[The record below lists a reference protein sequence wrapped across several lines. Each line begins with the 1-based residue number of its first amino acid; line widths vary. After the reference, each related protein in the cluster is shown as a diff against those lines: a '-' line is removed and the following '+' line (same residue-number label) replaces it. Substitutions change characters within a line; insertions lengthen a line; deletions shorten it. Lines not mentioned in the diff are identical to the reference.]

1 MSTANGAPQGCENH
15 VAVFFIAFS
24 LFEQVRMAADAKAP
38 LEQRRNYSGVVSEL
52 DC

>member
-24 LFEQVRMAADAKAP
+24 LFEQVRMAADAKR
-38 LEQRRNYSGVVSEL
+38 LWNSGAITAAW
-52 DC
+52 